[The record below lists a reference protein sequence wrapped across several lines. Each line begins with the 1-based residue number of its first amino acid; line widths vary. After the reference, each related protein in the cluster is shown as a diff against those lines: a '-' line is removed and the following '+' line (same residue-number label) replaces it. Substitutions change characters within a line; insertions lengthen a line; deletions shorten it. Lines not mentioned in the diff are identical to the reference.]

1 MYKLDLHCHSYGSH
15 DGGLSLDDIRQA
27 LVSQKLDVIAI
38 TDHDTIEAAQQIK
51 TELGDKIIIGQE
63 ITTSQGEIIGLYLSQ
78 AIQPQQSALET
89 AKAIKE
95 QGGLVYIPH
104 PFDRHRRS
112 GVSLD
117 TLESIQSLV
126 DIIETGNGRDY
137 LTKHARQ
144 AHGWAKRHK
153 VAMAHS
159 SDAHGPI
166 GWGKTYSI
174 ISQPPTSENLARQLQ
189 KASYR
194 SGRVGLIGLLYP
206 ALNRWRNRRG

>member
-15 DGGLSLDDIRQA
+15 DGGLNLDDIRQA

-104 PFDRHRRS
+104 PFDRRRRS

-117 TLESIQSLV
+117 TLESIKPLV
-126 DIIETGNGRDY
+126 DIVETANGRDY
-137 LTKHARQ
+137 FSHHAKQ
-144 AHGWAKRHK
+144 ALAWSKQNQ
-153 VAMAHS
+153 VARAQS

-189 KASYR
+189 KASYN

-206 ALNRWRNRRG
+206 ALNRWRNRHG